1 MSDINQYII
10 LAIFV
15 LGMNVVP
22 AFMPPTWT
30 ILVFFFLT
38 YHLLPL
44 PVIIIGAVA
53 ATSGRIVL
61 YFLARNHFIKLLP
74 KSSQQN
80 MSDFGKYFY
89 THKHIT
95 IPALLMYAFL
105 PIPSNQVY
113 ISAGF
118 AKLEIKL
125 IASLFFFGRIVSY
138 SSWIATAHIASK
150 TMSDIF
156 TRNFTSANKIIVE
169 IGSLC
174 LIYLFTIIPW
184 RRLVNGKKKSK

>member
-1 MSDINQYII
+1 MADINQYII
-10 LAIFV
+10 LAVFV

-38 YHLLPL
+38 YNLLPL

-53 ATSGRIVL
+53 ATSGRVIL

-89 THKHIT
+89 SHKHIT

-105 PIPSNQVY
+105 PIPSNQIY

-118 AKLEIKL
+118 AKLNIKL
-125 IASLFFFGRIVSY
+125 IATLFFFGRLVSY

-150 TMSDIF
+150 TMSEIF
-156 TRNFTSANKIIVE
+156 TRNFTSANRILIEV
-169 IGSLC
+169 ISLC

-184 RRLVNGKKKSK
+184 RKLTDGKNKDK

>member
-1 MSDINQYII
+1 MDGYVGYLI

-15 LGMNVVP
+15 LGINIVP

-44 PVIIIGAVA
+44 PVILIGAIT
-53 ATSGRIVL
+53 ATSGRVIL
-61 YFLARNHFIKLLP
+61 YFLARNHFIKLLS
-74 KSSQQN
+74 KSSRQN
-80 MSDFGKYFY
+80 MSDFGRYFY
-89 THKHIT
+89 SHKHIT

-105 PIPSNQVY
+105 PIPSNQIY

-118 AKLEIKL
+118 AKLDIKL
-125 IASLFFFGRIVSY
+125 VAPLFFLGRLVSY

-156 TRNFTSANKIIVE
+156 TQNFTSTNKIILE
-169 IGSLC
+169 IAGLC

-184 RRLVNGKKKSK
+184 KKLANGKRR